1 MATEYSCYNFKNEI
15 LCTSFRNRKKDAQR
29 ERAMQIIFAVAK
41 KAAWNF
47 AEEKYP
53 VRHIGI
59 MTPTRR
65 YHDANRGVK
74 FPKIFSSDE

>member
-47 AEEKYP
+47 AEEK
-53 VRHIGI
+53 
-59 MTPTRR
+59 TPGAPHW
-65 YHDANRGVK
+65 YHDANAQV
-74 FPKIFSSDE
+74 S